1 MSSYL
6 SVEKKKCT
14 KQNSILRAGKSNK
27 ITRTMCV
34 RVCVCLC
41 VSVSVCLCV
50 CVSVRVCL
58 DWGRGI
64 KGLRPLPPHAH
75 KYKKS
80 RQGGRE
86 GVRGEYSPIRECSTC
101 MEQSISQ
108 CMKNPAK
115 RVLTCKPLILLV
127 QKVQY
132 MNRTVWID

>member
-1 MSSYL
+1 MHKTKLNSEGRE
-6 SVEKKKCT
+6 V
-14 KQNSILRAGKSNK
+14 KQNHKNNVRA
-27 ITRTMCV
+27 
-34 RVCVCLC
+34 RVCVSVC

-101 MEQSISQ
+101 MEQ
-108 CMKNPAK
+108 
-115 RVLTCKPLILLV
+115 
-127 QKVQY
+127 
-132 MNRTVWID
+132 